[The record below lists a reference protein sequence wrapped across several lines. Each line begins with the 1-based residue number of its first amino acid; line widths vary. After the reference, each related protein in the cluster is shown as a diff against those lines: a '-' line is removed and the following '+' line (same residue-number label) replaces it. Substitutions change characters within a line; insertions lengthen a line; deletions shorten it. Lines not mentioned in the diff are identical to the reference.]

1 MYSIHNSMQ
10 SYANIL
16 TFQNKNKHI
25 KINTLSIL
33 LKKISFEVPV
43 RLTVA
48 RAAHT
53 MALCATMSRRLILSG
68 LTAE

>member
-1 MYSIHNSMQ
+1 MYSIHNSVQ

-16 TFQNKNKHI
+16 TFHNKNKHI
-25 KINTLSIL
+25 IYFV
-33 LKKISFEVPV
+33 KKMSFEVPV
-43 RLTVA
+43 RLTV
-48 RAAHT
+48 AHT

>member
-1 MYSIHNSMQ
+1 MYSIHNSVQ

-25 KINTLSIL
+25 IYFV
-33 LKKISFEVPV
+33 KKMSFEVPV

-53 MALCATMSRRLILSG
+53 MVLCATMSRRLILSG